1 MTATVTEHDLSAL
14 RAGFSGDLLVPG
26 SPGYD
31 DARVLFNTMIDR
43 RPALI
48 AQCEGAADVAA
59 SIAFARARDLPL
71 GVRGGGHGV
80 AGAALVED
88 GVVVDLR
95 RTNQVDVDAA
105 ARTVRVA
112 GGATMAD
119 LDRACAPYGLMTT
132 GGRVSTTGVGGFAL
146 GGGTGWFDR
155 KFGLAADN
163 LVAVELV
170 TAAGEAVVAS
180 ETENPELFWA
190 LHGGGGNFGVATAFT
205 FALHELSTVCAALL
219 MFPAA
224 EGPRVAR
231 AFRDF
236 LAVAPDEV
244 GGGFFYL
251 TAPAEDWVPTEL
263 HGVLSTLMLLV
274 YAGPEE
280 QARPVLE
287 PVLTLGQVGE
297 YVAEL
302 PYADLQCML
311 DDPPGYRNHW
321 SAEHLTA
328 FPDEAVD
335 VFCARA
341 SELIVPSPSVHVL
354 FPQGGAVSRGPSHW
368 PIPWRTAAWVAH
380 PFAMWSDPAQDERT
394 RKWARAVRED
404 LRQWSAGAVYL
415 NFIGE
420 EGPDRL
426 LAGLGAAN
434 VRRLANVKAEW
445 DPANLFRSN
454 HNIRPEQAAGQLI

>member
-1 MTATVTEHDLSAL
+1 VAV
-14 RAGFSGDLLVPG
+14 RAGGHSVAGLSLV
-26 SPGYD
+26 D
-31 DARVLFNTMIDR
+31 DGLVLDVRGIDEVAVDPTARTARV
-43 RPALI
+43 
-48 AQCEGAADVAA
+48 
-59 SIAFARARDLPL
+59 
-71 GVRGGGHGV
+71 GGG
-80 AGAALVED
+80 ATWAP
-88 GVVVDLR
+88 
-95 RTNQVDVDAA
+95 VDAA
-105 ARTVRVA
+105 TQAH
-112 GGATMAD
+112 
-119 LDRACAPYGLMTT
+119 GLATT
-132 GGRVSTTGVGGFAL
+132 GGRVSNTGVVGL
-146 GGGTGWFDR
+146 TIGGGSGWLER
-155 KFGLAADN
+155 KHGLACDN
-163 LVAVELV
+163 LLAAELV
-170 TAAGEAVVAS
+170 TADGRFVRAS
-180 ETENPELFWA
+180 ADENPDLFWA

-205 FALHELSTVCAALL
+205 FALHELSTVSAALL
-219 MFPAA
+219 IFPAVD
-224 EGPRVAR
+224 GPRVAR

-251 TAPAEDWVPTEL
+251 TGPAEDWVPTEL
-263 HGVLSTLMLLV
+263 HGVLSTLMLVV
-274 YAGPEE
+274 YAGPLE

-302 PYADLQCML
+302 SYADLQCML

-380 PFAMWSDPAQDERT
+380 PFGMWSDPAQDERA
-394 RKWARAVRED
+394 RNWARAVRED

-434 VRRLANVKAEW
+434 VRRLGAVKAEW

-454 HNIRPEQAAGQLI
+454 HNIRPEQAAGQLS